1 MDSWNGATLALLLLA
16 CVALCAYGVAA
27 WPGTQARQDM
37 ALRIACALH
46 GLVVVAHLLG
56 LGAGGM
62 VGRLG
67 FAPVLSATVWL
78 VLIVYVVES
87 HFVPL
92 RGARRVLAWMG
103 LLSLPAL
110 LLFPGSGVIMH
121 GRALWEPVHVVLA
134 IAAYVLFGAAVLHA
148 VLLNRSERAM
158 RNAAG
163 AWRLGGAAAAAVGAP
178 AATGTMLPLLTLE
191 KLTFRFVELGFAVLS
206 AALLL
211 GWWFSSPWRWDHKTV
226 FSLLAWA
233 VFAALLLGRRLRG
246 WRGRRATR
254 WLYTGAM
261 LLLLAYVG
269 SRFVLE
275 VLLHRPPPVVSMAPL
290 AVEDPRA

>member
-56 LGAGGM
+56 LGTGGT

-92 RGARRVLAWMG
+92 RGARRVLAWLGM
-103 LLSLPAL
+103 LSLPAL
-110 LLFPGSGVIMH
+110 LLFPGYGVIMH
-121 GRALWEPVHVVLA
+121 GAALWEPVHVILA

-163 AWRLGGAAAAAVGAP
+163 AWRLGGAAATVGAP

-191 KLTFRFVELGFAVLS
+191 KLTFRFVGLGFAVLS

-233 VFAALLLGRRLRG
+233 VFAALLLGRRLQG

-254 WLYTGAM
+254 WLYIGAA

-269 SRFVLE
+269 SRFVVE
-275 VLLHRPPPVVSMAPL
+275 VLLHRPPPVVAL
-290 AVEDPRA
+290 AWQAVEDTHA

>member
-1 MDSWNGATLALLLLA
+1 VILSTDSWNGSTWALLLSA
-16 CVALCAYGVAA
+16 CLALCAYGVAA
-27 WPGTQARQDM
+27 WPGMHARQDM
-37 ALRIACALH
+37 ALRVACALH
-46 GLVVVAHLLG
+46 GLVLLAHLLG
-56 LGAGGM
+56 LGAGGT

-110 LLFPGSGVIMH
+110 LLFPGYGLIMH
-121 GRALWEPVHVVLA
+121 ASALWEPVHVILA

-158 RNAAG
+158 RSGTAALRLGHGVGTAAG
-163 AWRLGGAAAAAVGAP
+163 GG
-178 AATGTMLPLLTLE
+178 TLPLLTLE
-191 KLTFRFVELGFAVLS
+191 KLTFRFVDLGFVVLS

-211 GWWFSSPWRWDHKTV
+211 GWWFLSPWRWDHKTV

-233 VFAALLLGRRLRG
+233 VFAALLLGRHLRG

-254 WLYTGAM
+254 WLYAGAV

-275 VLLHRPPPVVSMAPL
+275 VLLHRPPPVVSMVQSFAGD
-290 AVEDPRA
+290 ARA

>member
-1 MDSWNGATLALLLLA
+1 MDSWNGSTLALLLLA
-16 CVALCAYGVAA
+16 CVALGAYATAA
-27 WPGTQARQDM
+27 WPGTRAWQDTT
-37 ALRIACALH
+37 LRAACAMH
-46 GLVVVAHLLG
+46 GLVLLAHLLG
-56 LGAGGM
+56 LGAGGTL
-62 VGRLG
+62 GRLG

-92 RGARRVLAWMG
+92 RGARRVLACMG

-110 LLFPGSGVIMH
+110 LLFPGYGVIMH
-121 GRALWEPVHVVLA
+121 GAALWEPVHVILA

-158 RNAAG
+158 RNAAVS
-163 AWRLGGAAAAAVGAP
+163 WRLGDAAAAGPQAG
-178 AATGTMLPLLTLE
+178 GTMLPLLTLE
-191 KLTFRFVELGFAVLS
+191 KLTFRFVDLGFAVLS

-254 WLYTGAM
+254 WLYTGAV

-275 VLLHRPPPVVSMAPL
+275 VLLHRSPPVVSMARSDLDAQVRRP
-290 AVEDPRA
+290 

>member
-1 MDSWNGATLALLLLA
+1 MDSWNGSALALLLLA
-16 CVALCAYGVAA
+16 CVGLCAYGVAA
-27 WPGTQARQDM
+27 WPGLQARQDM
-37 ALRIACALH
+37 ALRAACAVH
-46 GLVVVAHLLG
+46 GLVLLAHLLG
-56 LGAGGM
+56 LGAGGTL
-62 VGRLG
+62 GRLG

-78 VLIVYVVES
+78 VLLVYVVES

-110 LLFPGSGVIMH
+110 LLFPGYGVFMH
-121 GRALWEPVHVVLA
+121 ASALWEPVHVILA

-158 RNAAG
+158 RNATVAG
-163 AWRLGGAAAAAVGAP
+163 RLKEGAAAGAP
-178 AATGTMLPLLTLE
+178 AGGAILPLLTLE
-191 KLTFRFVELGFAVLS
+191 KLTFRFVDLGFVVLS

-233 VFAALLLGRRLRG
+233 VFAALLLGRHLRG
-246 WRGRRATR
+246 WRGKRATR
-254 WLYTGAM
+254 WLYTGAV

-275 VLLHRPPPVVSMAPL
+275 VLLHRPPPVVSL
-290 AVEDPRA
+290 AQRDAGDPQA